1 MGVLAF
7 AWRRQVH
14 VAPWCGRRVREFR
27 ARLLGRS
34 AAGLTLLEVLFALA
48 LLSVGLL
55 AVAVAFPAGVSG
67 VEQGKQQTTA
77 AFLAEQRLEQ
87 VKGTAFASITS
98 ANFPAEGFNTIANHP
113 RFRRTVTITDNPGGV
128 ANTKRVDVSVFYRP
142 VVSFG
147 VLAAERQVT
156 LSTLIADRG

>member
-7 AWRRQVH
+7 AWWQQLH
-14 VAPWCGRRVREFR
+14 VASRRGRRVRESG
-27 ARLLGRS
+27 ARVPRSS

-55 AVAVAFPAGVSG
+55 AVAVAFPVGVSG

-77 AFLAEQRLEQ
+77 VFLADQRLEQ
-87 VKGTAFASITS
+87 IKATDFSSITA
-98 ANFPAEGFNTIANHP
+98 ANFPAEAFGTIASHP
-113 RFRRTVTITDNPGGV
+113 RFRRTVTITNSPGGV
-128 ANTKRVDVSVFYRP
+128 ANTVRVDVSVFYRP

-147 VLAAERQVT
+147 VLTAERQVT
-156 LSTLIADRG
+156 VSTLIADR